1 MVTYLFFAAG
11 LVLLVI
17 GADLLVKGASR
28 IAAGFGISP
37 LIIGLTVVAFG
48 TSSPELAVSVQ
59 SALAGGV
66 LSLSQRV
73 SELRRGGV
81 TVVDKWI
88 ETDGGARIKAYRI
101 LRGPM
106 SWTA

>member
-1 MVTYLFFAAG
+1 MT
-11 LVLLVI
+11 
-17 GADLLVKGASR
+17 
-28 IAAGFGISP
+28 
-37 LIIGLTVVAFG
+37 T
-48 TSSPELAVSVQ
+48 TSWKLETSIRLMRRGWTTALQ

-101 LRGPM
+101 LRGPT